1 MGYFVRKLEELP
13 VSKVEGAHGGT
24 GVLEVVQLL
33 GNQEGVGFP
42 GNPDD
47 FESDVNFLHRLV
59 LPQGTCIGMHKHVN
73 SEEFY
78 YIEKGNA
85 VMIAD
90 GNEIHMPPHSVFMI
104 NPGSEHSFLNCQ
116 TEDVVALVMEVNL
129 DNK

>member
-47 FESDVNFLHRLV
+47 FEFGCQLFTSVGFAPRNMYRNA
-59 LPQGTCIGMHKHVN
+59 QTC
-73 SEEFY
+73 
-78 YIEKGNA
+78 
-85 VMIAD
+85 
-90 GNEIHMPPHSVFMI
+90 
-104 NPGSEHSFLNCQ
+104 
-116 TEDVVALVMEVNL
+116 
-129 DNK
+129 

>member
-47 FESDVNFLHRLV
+47 FESDRNA
-59 LPQGTCIGMHKHVN
+59 QTC
-73 SEEFY
+73 
-78 YIEKGNA
+78 
-85 VMIAD
+85 
-90 GNEIHMPPHSVFMI
+90 
-104 NPGSEHSFLNCQ
+104 
-116 TEDVVALVMEVNL
+116 
-129 DNK
+129 

>member
-78 YIEKGNA
+78 YIEKGCCY
-85 VMIAD
+85 D
-90 GNEIHMPPHSVFMI
+90 RRRKR
-104 NPGSEHSFLNCQ
+104 NPYATSQCFYDKSG
-116 TEDVVALVMEVNL
+116 
-129 DNK
+129 K

>member
-59 LPQGTCIGMHKHVN
+59 LPKEHV
-73 SEEFY
+73 
-78 YIEKGNA
+78 
-85 VMIAD
+85 
-90 GNEIHMPPHSVFMI
+90 
-104 NPGSEHSFLNCQ
+104 
-116 TEDVVALVMEVNL
+116 
-129 DNK
+129 

>member
-78 YIEKGNA
+78 YIEKGDD

-90 GNEIHMPPHSVFMI
+90 GNLPVPGVHLRQYAAQPVHGNLFIHMLT
-104 NPGSEHSFLNCQ
+104 PGLG
-116 TEDVVALVMEVNL
+116 
-129 DNK
+129 

>member
-78 YIEKGNA
+78 YIRKRKCCY
-85 VMIAD
+85 D
-90 GNEIHMPPHSVFMI
+90 RRRKR
-104 NPGSEHSFLNCQ
+104 NPYATSQCFYDKSG
-116 TEDVVALVMEVNL
+116 
-129 DNK
+129 K

>member
-1 MGYFVRKLEELP
+1 
-13 VSKVEGAHGGT
+13 
-24 GVLEVVQLL
+24 
-33 GNQEGVGFP
+33 
-42 GNPDD
+42 
-47 FESDVNFLHRLV
+47 
-59 LPQGTCIGMHKHVN
+59 MHKHVN

-104 NPGSEHSFLNCQ
+104 NPGSEHSFLNCE

>member
-59 LPQGTCIGMHKHVN
+59 LPQILQVICNIKLTGRMTNLTVARKFSI
-73 SEEFY
+73 
-78 YIEKGNA
+78 YI
-85 VMIAD
+85 
-90 GNEIHMPPHSVFMI
+90 
-104 NPGSEHSFLNCQ
+104 
-116 TEDVVALVMEVNL
+116 
-129 DNK
+129 

>member
-1 MGYFVRKLEELP
+1 MDSRVIQMILNR
-13 VSKVEGAHGGT
+13 
-24 GVLEVVQLL
+24 
-33 GNQEGVGFP
+33 
-42 GNPDD
+42 
-47 FESDVNFLHRLV
+47 
-59 LPQGTCIGMHKHVN
+59 IGMHKHVN

-104 NPGSEHSFLNCQ
+104 NPGSEHSFLNCE